1 MGARTMIQ
9 QLRRFFFLAFA
20 VLALANAT
28 AVCAAD
34 NTSEYV
40 LGAGDTI
47 RINVFQNPDLTVE
60 TRVSESGTIT
70 FPLIGNV
77 AVSGLTIPAAEQ
89 KIAKQLRA
97 GGFVLKPQVNIL
109 VLTIRGSQ
117 VAVLGQ
123 VNRPGRYPL
132 EIFNS
137 KVTDMLAIAGGI
149 TPAGGD
155 TIVLVGTRDG
165 KAFRKEIDVPAL
177 FLTNKLA
184 DDILVAG
191 GDIIYV
197 HRAPMFYI
205 YGEVQRPGVY
215 RLEREMT
222 VIQGLAQGGGLTLRG
237 TERGLRISRRGAD
250 GKTQEITPS
259 MVDPIHTD
267 DVIYVRESLF

>member
-28 AVCAAD
+28 AVRAAD

-177 FLTNKLA
+177 FLNNKLA

-237 TERGLRISRRGAD
+237 TERGLRISRRGED

-259 MVDPIHTD
+259 MVEPIHTD

>member
-1 MGARTMIQ
+1 MIQ

-28 AVCAAD
+28 AVRAAD
-34 NTSEYV
+34 NASEYV

>member
-28 AVCAAD
+28 AVRAAD

-47 RINVFQNPDLTVE
+47 RISVFQNPDLTVE

-267 DVIYVRESLF
+267 DVIYVRESFF

>member
-28 AVCAAD
+28 AVRAAD

-132 EIFNS
+132 EYSTARSPICWRS
-137 KVTDMLAIAGGI
+137 PGALH
-149 TPAGGD
+149 PP
-155 TIVLVGTRDG
+155 
-165 KAFRKEIDVPAL
+165 VPIPSFSSA
-177 FLTNKLA
+177 
-184 DDILVAG
+184 
-191 GDIIYV
+191 
-197 HRAPMFYI
+197 
-205 YGEVQRPGVY
+205 
-215 RLEREMT
+215 
-222 VIQGLAQGGGLTLRG
+222 RG
-237 TERGLRISRRGAD
+237 TARPSARRS
-250 GKTQEITPS
+250 TCRRCS
-259 MVDPIHTD
+259 
-267 DVIYVRESLF
+267 

>member
-137 KVTDMLAIAGGI
+137 KVTEMLAIAGGI
-149 TPAGGD
+149 TPAGAD

>member
-28 AVCAAD
+28 AVRAAD